1 MLTLVLGYC
10 PSLIREVESACARGC
25 QIETYGSVSQVK
37 GRLGD
42 GALPRPNLLFY
53 DLDAL
58 SGSAAV
64 RLIESARSSSPRIT
78 IIGIVQGRSVRGAPA
93 AAVVP
98 TARKRKSAPV
108 PDFLLSIPEDLPRL
122 RDIIADAGSAAE
134 PVAESHELHQKLA
147 ATQLKMQGI
156 LDRLTEGVAVID
168 SFGTVTRV
176 NRKLVEILGARD
188 ASEFLG
194 KRCHEALWRLPGTC
208 RACPRFADAHVEET
222 RTLRRADTTMHVDL
236 CATRL
241 TDASGSVIGVI
252 ESMRDATPRLRL
264 EQSLIESEKM
274 KAIGMIAAGL
284 AHELRNPLAI
294 ISTTAEYCAQIADDP
309 DVCSGL
315 ESIVNAVGSADKI
328 IRDMLNFA
336 RPAPDHFEP
345 VSVESIVHSTVGM
358 LAAECRK
365 RGVDVELDLPG
376 ESPMVRADRGKLQ
389 QAMLNFMLNGV
400 EAMDEGGTLT
410 VAARPAAGRTVQI
423 EIADTGRGLAPDEL
437 GRVFEPFFSTKAGG
451 VGLGMPISRKIIE
464 AHQGH
469 VSIDSQPGEGT
480 TVRIGLPAAMAV
492 EHKAVGIA

>member
-1 MLTLVLGYC
+1 MLSLVLGYC
-10 PSLIREVESACARGC
+10 PSLIRELESACAGGC
-25 QIETYGSVSQVK
+25 QIETYGNRRQV
-37 GRLGD
+37 GARLGD
-42 GALPRPNLLFY
+42 DALPRPNLLFY

-64 RLIESARSSSPRIT
+64 RLIKSARSSSSRIT
-78 IIGIVQGRSVRGAPA
+78 IIGITQGRSVRS
-93 AAVVP
+93 AAVAG
-98 TARKRKSAPV
+98 TARKRKMAPV
-108 PDFLLSIPEDLPRL
+108 PDFLLTIPEDLPRL
-122 RDIIADAGSAAE
+122 RDIITDAGSAAE
-134 PVAESHELHQKLA
+134 PVAGSLELHQRLA
-147 ATQLKMQGI
+147 AAQLRMQGI

-208 RACPRFADAHVEET
+208 RACPRFTEAPIEET
-222 RTLRRADTTMHVDL
+222 RTLRQAESMMHIDV
-236 CATRL
+236 CAARL
-241 TDASGSVIGVI
+241 ADASGATIGVI
-252 ESMRDATPRLRL
+252 ESIRDATPRLRL

-294 ISTTAEYCAQIADDP
+294 ISATADYCLQVAEDP
-309 DVCSGL
+309 DVCGGL
-315 ESIVNAVGSADKI
+315 ESIANAVQSADKI
-328 IRDMLNFA
+328 IRDLLNFA

-345 VSVESIVHSTVGM
+345 VSVGAMVHSTVGM

-365 RGVDVELDLPG
+365 RGVDVNVDLPC
-376 ESPMVRADRGKLQ
+376 ELPPVRADRGKLQ
-389 QAMLNFMLNGV
+389 QALLNFTLNGV

-410 VAARPAAGRTVQI
+410 ITARPTEGRTVEI

-437 GRVFEPFFSTKAGG
+437 ERVFEPFFSTKTGG

-464 AHQGH
+464 AHEGH
-469 VSIDSQPGEGT
+469 VRIDSSPGKGA
-480 TVRIGLPAAMAV
+480 TVRIALPAAMAV